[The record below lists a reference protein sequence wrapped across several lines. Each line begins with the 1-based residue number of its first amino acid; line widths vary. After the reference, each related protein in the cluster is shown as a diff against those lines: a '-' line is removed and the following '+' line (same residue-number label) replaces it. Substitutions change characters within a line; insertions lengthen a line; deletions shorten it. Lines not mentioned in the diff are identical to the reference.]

1 MTPILAFGIG
11 APGLPEMIIFGTI
24 ALLLFG
30 KRLPE
35 VARSLGKGIV
45 EFKKGVRGIEDEVS
59 TSNYAS
65 SSASSAPRPSAPE
78 EEVSE
83 VTAPKFE
90 PPKFEPSE
98 TESGV

>member
-1 MTPILAFGIG
+1 MFAMF
-11 APGLPEMIIFGTI
+11 APGPMEMVVLGMI

-45 EFKKGVRGIEDEVS
+45 EFKKGVSGIEDDVTKGTYRAETRS
-59 TSNYAS
+59 T
-65 SSASSAPRPSAPE
+65 RPLPQE
-78 EEVSE
+78 ERAE

-90 PPKFEPSE
+90 PPQTAPSE
-98 TESGV
+98 PERVE